1 MVAGT
6 CPNAIPPIFKGIQE
20 GPYAE
25 TRIMRTLVV
34 RKPYTWMLFPR
45 IIAAQRLQ
53 VWLLITALASLA
65 LVGILVFDLTRN
77 LRTVVI
83 SDANRNLENA
93 VNELRQAASAKGDL
107 GSDRDALDRLLKPV
121 SYEVLRSHP
130 DIEGGYLWRDQ
141 VVGHTFPT
149 YTEPESTLVQ
159 PDVESNEVRLA
170 LAESRQGNGGIVHRV
185 RQDGSDLLVIAAVA
199 GLDGRPSAWCLR
211 RIINFSD
218 ASELGKR
225 LVLVAVMAIAL
236 ITIGTVLT
244 FSFQLQRGFA
254 QIQRGLA
261 QLETNA
267 AYRLPDQN
275 HELRPIV
282 QAINAM
288 AERRQGMEQAL
299 RREDRLRVMGRV
311 VAGIAHEIRNPLNS
325 LRLTAR
331 LLARRLQGQPAAEES
346 TGLITSEIDRLDALL
361 ESLLVFRDDET
372 GRARQQPLQPIL
384 DRTVALVRPHARDLQ
399 VDLAVPAP
407 SDCVA
412 FVDGDYLQ
420 QALMNVLLNAIDFS
434 GQSGHVDLTVQP
446 HEQRVEI
453 RVEDSGPGLTGEQ
466 TERVFEAFYTTK
478 PGGTGL
484 GLAVTRT
491 LLEKMGGS
499 IQAGR
504 GQRGAVFTLTVPA
517 ERRG

>member
-1 MVAGT
+1 
-6 CPNAIPPIFKGIQE
+6 
-20 GPYAE
+20 
-25 TRIMRTLVV
+25 MRTLVV
-34 RKPYTWMLFPR
+34 RKPYTRMLFPR

-65 LVGILVFDLTRN
+65 LTGILVFDLTRN

-83 SDANRNLENA
+83 SDANRNLANA
-93 VNELRQAASAKGDL
+93 LNELQQAASGKGTL
-107 GSDRDALDRLLKPV
+107 PVERDELDRVLKPV
-121 SYEVLRSHP
+121 SYEVLRSHA

-149 YTEPESTLVQ
+149 YTEPESTLAQ
-159 PDVESNEVRLA
+159 PEVESNEVRVA
-170 LAESRQGNGGIVHRV
+170 LADSRQRNGAVVQRV

-199 GLDGRPSAWCLR
+199 GMDGRPSAWCLR
-211 RIINFSD
+211 RILNFSD

-225 LVLVAVMAIAL
+225 LLLVGVMVIAL
-236 ITIGTVLT
+236 VTIGTVLT

-261 QLETNA
+261 LLETDA

-311 VAGIAHEIRNPLNS
+311 VAGIAHEIKNPLNS
-325 LRLTAR
+325 LRLTTR
-331 LLARRLQGQPAAEES
+331 LLARRMEGKPDVAES
-346 TGLITSEIDRLDALL
+346 TGLITGEIDRLDTLL
-361 ESLLVFRDDET
+361 QSLLVFRDDEL
-372 GRARQQPLQPIL
+372 GRARQQPVQPIL
-384 DRTVALVRPHARDLQ
+384 ERTLALVRPHAQERR
-399 VDLAVPAP
+399 VDLVVSATGEF
-407 SDCVA
+407 SA

-420 QALMNVLLNAIDFS
+420 QALMNVLLNAIDFAS
-434 GQSGHVDLTVQP
+434 SPGKVNVVVRQDGP
-446 HEQRVEI
+446 RVEI
-453 RVEDSGPGLTGEQ
+453 RVEDSGPGLAEEQ
-466 TERVFEAFYTTK
+466 RERIFEAFYTTK
-478 PGGTGL
+478 QGGTGL

-499 IQAGR
+499 IEAGR
-504 GQRGAVFTLTVPA
+504 GAIGAVFTLSVPA
-517 ERRG
+517 ERAV

>member
-1 MVAGT
+1 
-6 CPNAIPPIFKGIQE
+6 
-20 GPYAE
+20 
-25 TRIMRTLVV
+25 
-34 RKPYTWMLFPR
+34 
-45 IIAAQRLQ
+45 
-53 VWLLITALASLA
+53 
-65 LVGILVFDLTRN
+65 
-77 LRTVVI
+77 
-83 SDANRNLENA
+83 
-93 VNELRQAASAKGDL
+93 
-107 GSDRDALDRLLKPV
+107 
-121 SYEVLRSHP
+121 
-130 DIEGGYLWRDQ
+130 
-141 VVGHTFPT
+141 
-149 YTEPESTLVQ
+149 
-159 PDVESNEVRLA
+159 
-170 LAESRQGNGGIVHRV
+170 
-185 RQDGSDLLVIAAVA
+185 LVIAAVA
-199 GLDGRPSAWCLR
+199 GMDGRPSAWCLR
-211 RIINFSD
+211 RILNFSD

-254 QIQRGLA
+254 QIQRGLVE
-261 QLETNA
+261 LETDA

-311 VAGIAHEIRNPLNS
+311 VAGIAHEIKNPLNS

-331 LLARRLQGQPAAEES
+331 LLARRLQGQAAAEES
-346 TGLITSEIDRLDALL
+346 TGLITSEIDRLDTLL

-384 DRTVALVRPHARDLQ
+384 DRTVALVRPHARDRH
-399 VDLAVPAP
+399 VDLVVPAP
-407 SDCVA
+407 SGCAA

-434 GQSGHVDLTVQP
+434 GEAGHVNLAIQP
-446 HEQRVEI
+446 REQSVEI
-453 RVEDSGPGLTGEQ
+453 RVEDSGPGLTTEQ
-466 TERVFEAFYTTK
+466 TERIFEAFYTTK

-504 GQRGAVFTLTVPA
+504 GQRGAVFTLTVPS